1 MEDIRST
8 AVGGGRFGAVSA
20 AEQKS
25 MPHTLSLENREGLR
39 LSGVSDVDSFDE
51 QTVTVFTDFGELA
64 IHGSG
69 LHINKLSLDTGELS
83 LEGRVDSLT
92 YSNAAQRQSG
102 GFFAKMF
109 R

>member
-8 AVGGGRFGAVSA
+8 TAVA
-20 AEQKS
+20 

-39 LSGVSDVDSFDE
+39 LTGISDVDSFDE
-51 QTVTVFTDFGELA
+51 QTVAVFTDMGELTVR
-64 IHGSG
+64 GSG

-92 YSNAAQRQSG
+92 YSNQAQRQSG
-102 GFFAKMF
+102 GGFFTRMF